1 MSVRIRLPVLYR
13 WVCLA
18 AKTADCKSVTR
29 KHRGFESHPIYFT
42 DMAEPED
49 AAGSNPAGEI
59 RAGSNPAVSIHGDLA
74 ERLIASVL
82 KTGGRET
89 GPGVRIPQS
98 PLLLT
103 CANGKRAHC

>member
-1 MSVRIRLPVLYR
+1 MGSSPTPSTY
-13 WVCLA
+13 A
-18 AKTADCKSVTR
+18 
-29 KHRGFESHPIYFT
+29 
-42 DMAEPED
+42 DMAELEN

-74 ERLIASVL
+74 ERLNAPVL
-82 KTGGRET
+82 KTGDRET